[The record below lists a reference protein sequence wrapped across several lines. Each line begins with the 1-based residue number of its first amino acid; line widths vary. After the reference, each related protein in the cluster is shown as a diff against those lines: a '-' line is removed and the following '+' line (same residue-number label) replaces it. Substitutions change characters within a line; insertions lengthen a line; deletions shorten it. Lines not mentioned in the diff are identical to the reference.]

1 MFPIKDLLAD
11 ALRALMGPRHSRQA
25 AALDAWPEVV
35 GMPRARHARP
45 VGIRG
50 NALIVVT
57 DLPVLSYELG
67 LRRAALVEAL
77 NRKIG
82 EQVIDDIR
90 IVVRPMS
97 ELQDDST
104 QGKVGD

>member
-1 MFPIKDLLAD
+1 
-11 ALRALMGPRHSRQA
+11 
-25 AALDAWPEVV
+25 
-35 GMPRARHARP
+35 
-45 VGIRG
+45 
-50 NALIVVT
+50 VVT

-104 QGKVGD
+104 QRKVGG